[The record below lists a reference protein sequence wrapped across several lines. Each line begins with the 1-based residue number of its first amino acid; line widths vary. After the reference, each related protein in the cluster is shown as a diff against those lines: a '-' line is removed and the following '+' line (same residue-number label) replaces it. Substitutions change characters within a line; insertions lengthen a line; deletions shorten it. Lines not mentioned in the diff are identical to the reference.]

1 MPIQDNPTG
10 IEQIIIPN
18 FESNKIEIFE
28 GINDEPIAP
37 TETEGSNISHVHDSI
52 NKLVDTVVSG
62 HTELRKAIQYNYDYI
77 YYKLPDVYA
86 KIDNNETTI
95 TTALEG
101 INANSATISSNR
113 LDANNRLIGLEEDI
127 ESVNNKVDELDAII
141 NPNESIFVF
150 ENVSLSP
157 YANNTYIYDITIPK
171 TGSLRYI
178 YLNDTWDGND
188 NSFTVDGGSLF
199 EEIGTSEDS
208 NYIYAYIPSIYYQDV
223 TENQVLRL
231 TSTNN
236 DTAIT
241 RIKIK
246 IAVSDNDAAN
256 ANAIVQINNKIAEL
270 ETGVINTLT
279 ERINQLENTIAVIQ
293 NTLAGDTSEFIFDN
307 VSFTNDGLY
316 ENYLITIPKTGTLTK
331 IEFNDVN
338 QLSEIYLEYSGTD
351 QTTSENI
358 GSDPNYPYVLDF
370 DPTISVTENSQLKI
384 YTEYEEV
391 TLTSIKL
398 TIV

>member
-1 MPIQDNPTG
+1 MPIQDDPTG
-10 IEQIIIPN
+10 IQQIIIPN
-18 FESNKIEIFE
+18 FEANKIQTYQ
-28 GINDEPIAP
+28 GINDVPIAP
-37 TETEGSNISHVHDSI
+37 TETEGSNISHVHETI
-52 NKLVDTVVSG
+52 NKLVDSVVSG

-127 ESVNNKVDELDAII
+127 ESVNTKVDELDAII
-141 NPNESIFVF
+141 NPNESTFVF

-188 NSFTVDGGSLF
+188 NSFTIDGGSLF

-279 ERINQLENTIAVIQ
+279 ERINQLENTIAVLQ
-293 NTLAGDTSEFIFDN
+293 AQLVGDTTDFIINN

-316 ENYLITIPKTGTLTK
+316 ENYILNIPKTGDLTK

-338 QLSEIYLEYSGTD
+338 QLSEIIFVYELENVTGA
-351 QTTSENI
+351 ENLS
-358 GSDPNYPYVLDF
+358 SDENYPYVVDF
-370 DPTISVTENSQLKI
+370 NPPIPVTLGEPFRI
-384 YTEYEEV
+384 YTEYEELN
-391 TLTSIKL
+391 LTSIKL

>member
-1 MPIQDNPTG
+1 MPIQDDPTG
-10 IEQIIIPN
+10 IQQIIIPD

-113 LDANNRLIGLEEDI
+113 LDANNRLIRLEGNI
-127 ESVNNKVDELDAII
+127 ESINTKVDELDAII
-141 NPNESIFVF
+141 NPNESTFVF

-157 YANNTYIYDITIPK
+157 YANNTYIYD
-171 TGSLRYI
+171 
-178 YLNDTWDGND
+178 
-188 NSFTVDGGSLF
+188 
-199 EEIGTSEDS
+199 
-208 NYIYAYIPSIYYQDV
+208 
-223 TENQVLRL
+223 
-231 TSTNN
+231 
-236 DTAIT
+236 
-241 RIKIK
+241 
-246 IAVSDNDAAN
+246 
-256 ANAIVQINNKIAEL
+256 
-270 ETGVINTLT
+270 
-279 ERINQLENTIAVIQ
+279 
-293 NTLAGDTSEFIFDN
+293 
-307 VSFTNDGLY
+307 
-316 ENYLITIPKTGTLTK
+316 ITIPKTGTLTK

-351 QTTSENI
+351 QTTSENL
-358 GSDPNYPYVLDF
+358 GSDENYPYVLDF
-370 DPTISVTENSQLKI
+370 DPTISVTENSQLRI
-384 YTEYEEV
+384 YTEYQEP